1 MGQQHLT
8 EDRMLDPLRTLDTL
22 KRRVLQEVVR
32 RERPVDRYEDIFR
45 DGRGQH
51 EPAELP
57 VVRRQIG
64 ATAAEG
70 DPERRAGDD
79 HVWSASGARAT
90 AAICQ
95 PTGKSSRF
103 CLNPVSKKR
112 VAARSILDG
121 VVPGARPSTS
131 AMSRR
136 PRAMT
141 ASLQILKKGK
151 PERTTRSP

>member
-8 EDRMLDPLRTLDTL
+8 DDRMLDPIRTLDAL
-22 KRRVLQEVVR
+22 ERRVIQEVVR
-32 RERPVDRYEDIFR
+32 RERPVVRYEDVFR

-51 EPAELP
+51 ESADLL
-57 VVRRQIG
+57 VVRRQSG
-64 ATAAEG
+64 PTPAEG
-70 DPERRAGDD
+70 YPQRRAGDD
-79 HVWSASGARAT
+79 HPGSAGVRAT

-95 PTGKSSRF
+95 PRGKSSRL

-112 VAARSILDG
+112 MAADSILDG

-131 AMSRR
+131 AIRRR

-141 ASLQILKKGK
+141 ASL
-151 PERTTRSP
+151 